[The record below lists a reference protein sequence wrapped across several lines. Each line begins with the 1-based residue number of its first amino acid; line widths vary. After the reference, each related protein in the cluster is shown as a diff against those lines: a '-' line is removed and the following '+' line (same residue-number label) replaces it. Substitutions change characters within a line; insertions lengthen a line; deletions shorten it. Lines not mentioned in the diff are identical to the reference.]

1 MHCSDYAA
9 GRCRSCTL
17 IEWPYGQQL
26 TVKQDRCRA
35 ALADYEGIVWSV
47 PAVSAEV
54 GFRNKAKMA
63 VGGHWRRP
71 VLGILDATG
80 QPLSLTHCPLYP
92 DAIRDAFGPL
102 ITFIRKTR
110 LMPYDVA
117 SRRGELKYLLL
128 THSARQDELMLR
140 FVLRS
145 AEGLPAIRAH
155 LPGLMARLPG
165 LVVVSANIQ
174 PEHKAILEGPEE
186 IPLTDNQSLTM
197 WLNDRPFHLRP
208 RSFFQTNTAVAAQ
221 LYRTAA
227 DWVGE
232 IAPRGMWDLF
242 CGVGGFALHLAPHVD
257 GAVTGIEISQE
268 AIASARLTA
277 TELGLDKVSFRA
289 LAADE
294 FASANTQVPPLVV
307 VNPPRRG
314 LGKALCGFIERS
326 SARWLLY
333 SSCNPDTLATDLA
346 RMPGLRPIRAQMFDI
361 FPHTTH
367 AELLVLLERDG
378 AG

>member
-17 IEWPYGQQL
+17 IELPYAQQL
-26 TVKQDRCRA
+26 IDKQKDCRS
-35 ALADYEGIVWSV
+35 ALASYESIEWLPPSE
-47 PAVSAEV
+47 SAEA

-71 VLGILDATG
+71 VLGILDHAG
-80 QPLSLTHCPLYP
+80 EPVSLTHCPLYP
-92 DAIRDAFGPL
+92 DAIRHAFGPL
-102 ITFIRKTR
+102 IGFIRKAR

-117 SRRGELKYLLL
+117 NRRGELKYLLL
-128 THSARQDELMLR
+128 THSDRNDELMLR

-145 AEGLPAIRAH
+145 RDGLAAIQAH
-155 LPGLMARLPG
+155 LPGLLARLPG

-174 PEHKAILEGPEE
+174 PEHKAVLEGPEE

-208 RSFFQTNTAVAAQ
+208 RSFFQTNTAVAAL

-232 IAPRGMWDLF
+232 IAPSGAWDLF

-257 GAVTGIEISQE
+257 GAVTGIEISDE
-268 AIASARLTA
+268 AIASARQTA
-277 TELGLDKVSFRA
+277 AELGLDNVGFRS

-294 FASANTQVPPLVV
+294 FVSTGEQVPPLVV

-314 LGKALCGFIERS
+314 LGEDLCRFLDRS
-326 SARWLLY
+326 TARWLLY
-333 SSCNPDTLATDLA
+333 SSCNPATLAADLA
-346 RMPGLRPIRAQMFDI
+346 RMPGFRPIRARMFDI

-367 AELLVLLERDG
+367 AELLVLLQRG
-378 AG
+378 